1 MIIEFLKTKY
11 LTLNIYNKKQRWKIY
26 LLGFAAA
33 IVGLSLYYT
42 NIIVNKIADD
52 EIQKV
57 RIWADAVQNRAN
69 LVLVTEAFFDE
80 MRKEERKRVTLWAEA
95 TRRFVEDE
103 GGDISFYGRIIE
115 ENTTIPVLLV
125 NSENIITS
133 HNNLDLNGDSPVNL
147 EGKPFTGEIKE
158 QFSVYDPIPITYEGY
173 VDYLYYQDSWLFTNM
188 RRVMDDLIDSFL
200 SEVVINS
207 ANVPV
212 IITDSAKT
220 HIIASGNIGNGDP
233 GDSTHVQQTIN
244 AMADRN
250 KPLIIELPQHG
261 TCHVFYTHSF
271 LLTQLRYYP
280 IAQFLAVGIFL
291 IVAYIL
297 FSTARNAEQNQV
309 WVGMSKETAHQLG
322 TPISSL
328 MAWVELLKNK
338 GVDEAT
344 IREIQK
350 DVGRLENITERFSK
364 IGSAPKLTPYP
375 ITDAVK
381 ESIDYMRTRTTQ
393 KVKFSVNDHTNENPH
408 VPINL
413 NLFGW
418 VLENICKNAVDA
430 MSGNGS
436 VMVDIYKNHKRV
448 FIDITDTGKGIPKG
462 KFKDIFQ
469 PGVTSKKRGWGLGL
483 SLSKRI
489 IENYHKGKIF
499 VKSSSAHG
507 TKFRIELKL

>member
-1 MIIEFLKTKY
+1 MD
-11 LTLNIYNKKQRWKIY
+11 IYTKKQRWKIY

-42 NIIVNKIADD
+42 NIIVNKIAED
-52 EIQKV
+52 ELQKV

-69 LVLVTEAFFDE
+69 LVLVTEQFFEE
-80 MRKEERKRVTLWAEA
+80 MRTEDRKRVTLWAEA
-95 TRRFVEDE
+95 TRRFIEDE
-103 GGDISFYGRIIE
+103 GGDISFYARIIV

-125 NSENIITS
+125 NSQNVIAS
-133 HNNLDLNGDSPVNL
+133 HLNLTETGDDSVQL
-147 EGKPFTGEIKE
+147 EGQPFEGEIRE
-158 QFSVYDPIPITYEGY
+158 QFSVYEPIPIAYEGQ

-188 RRVMDDLIDSFL
+188 RKVMDDLIDSFL

-220 HIIASGNIGNGDP
+220 RIIAAGNIGNGDLD
-233 GDSTHVQQTIN
+233 DSTYVQQTID

-250 KPLIIELPQHG
+250 QPLVIELPLHG

-280 IAQFLAVGIFL
+280 VAQFLAIGIFL
-291 IVAYIL
+291 LAAYIL

-328 MAWVELLKNK
+328 IAWVELLKGQ
-338 GVDEAT
+338 GVDETT
-344 IREIQK
+344 IKEIQK

-375 ITDAVK
+375 IADAVK
-381 ESIDYMRTRTTQ
+381 ESIDYMKTRTTK
-393 KVKFSVNDHTNENPH
+393 KVNFFLNDHTEENPA
-408 VPINL
+408 VPLNL

-430 MSGNGS
+430 MSGNGTIT
-436 VMVDIYKNHKRV
+436 VDIYKNTRKV
-448 FIDITDTGKGIPKG
+448 YIDITDTGKGIPKG

-469 PGVTSKKRGWGLGL
+469 PGYTSKKRGWGLGL
-483 SLSKRI
+483 SLSRRI
-489 IENYHKGKIF
+489 IENYHRGKIF
-499 VKSSSAHG
+499 VKSSSPEG
-507 TKFRIELKL
+507 TTFRIALKI

>member
-1 MIIEFLKTKY
+1 MD
-11 LTLNIYNKKQRWKIY
+11 IYSKKQRWKIY

-42 NIIVNKIADD
+42 NIIVNQIAED
-52 EIQKV
+52 ELQKV

-69 LVLVTEAFFDE
+69 LVLVTEEFFE
-80 MRKEERKRVTLWAEA
+80 QMREEERKRVLLWAEA
-95 TRRFVEDE
+95 TRKIIDNGQDIEFYMRILED
-103 GGDISFYGRIIE
+103 
-115 ENTTIPVLLV
+115 NTTIPVVVV
-125 NSENIITS
+125 NPDNIITAHRNVFGKGDES
-133 HNNLDLNGDSPVNL
+133 EHLDGQ
-147 EGKPFTGEIKE
+147 PFEDE
-158 QFSVYDPIPITYEGY
+158 LRAMFSVYDPIPIFIIEGQ
-173 VDYLYYQDSWLFTNM
+173 VDSLFYRDSWLFTSM
-188 RRVMDDLIDSFL
+188 KEVMDDLIDSFL

-220 HIIASGNIGNGDP
+220 RIIAAGNIGNGDLN
-233 GDSTHVQQTIN
+233 DSTYVQQTIN

-250 KPLIIELPQHG
+250 EPLVIELPQHG
-261 TCHVFYTHSF
+261 KCHVFYTHSF

-280 IAQFLAVGIFL
+280 IAQFIAIGIFL

-297 FSTARNAEQNQV
+297 FSIARNAEQNQV

-328 MAWVELLKNK
+328 IAWVELLKDK
-338 GVDEAT
+338 GVDEKT
-344 IREIQK
+344 ISEIQK

-375 ITDAVK
+375 IADAVK
-381 ESIDYMRTRTTQ
+381 ESIDYMKTRTTN
-393 KVKFSVNDHTNENPH
+393 KVKFSLNDHTDENPA
-408 VPINL
+408 VPLNL

-436 VMVDIYKNHKRV
+436 ISVDIYKNARRV
-448 FIDITDTGKGIPKG
+448 YIDITDTGKGIPKG
-462 KFKDIFQ
+462 KFKDVFQ
-469 PGVTSKKRGWGLGL
+469 PGFTSKKRGWGLGL

-499 VKSSSAHG
+499 VKSSSPEG
-507 TKFRIELKL
+507 TTFRISLKL

>member
-1 MIIEFLKTKY
+1 MD
-11 LTLNIYNKKQRWKIY
+11 IYSKKQRWKIY
-26 LLGFAAA
+26 LIGFAAA

-42 NIIVNKIADD
+42 NIIVNKIAED
-52 EIQKV
+52 ELQKV

-69 LVLVTEAFFDE
+69 LVLVTEQFFEE
-80 MRKEERKRVTLWAEA
+80 MRTEDRKRVTLWAEA
-95 TRRFVEDE
+95 TRRFIEDE
-103 GGDISFYGRIIE
+103 GGDISFYARIIV

-125 NSENIITS
+125 NSQNIIVS
-133 HNNLDLNGDSPVNL
+133 HLNLTETGDDSVQL
-147 EGKPFTGEIKE
+147 EGQPFEGEIRE
-158 QFSVYDPIPITYEGY
+158 QFSVYDPIPIAYEGQ

-188 RRVMDDLIDSFL
+188 RKVMDDLIDSFL

-212 IITDSAKT
+212 IITDSAKNR
-220 HIIASGNIGNGDP
+220 IIAAGNIGNGDLN
-233 GDSTHVQQTIN
+233 DSTYVQQTIN

-250 KPLIIELPQHG
+250 QPLIIELPLHG

-280 IAQFLAVGIFL
+280 VAQFLAIGIFL
-291 IVAYIL
+291 LVAYIL

-328 MAWVELLKNK
+328 IAWVELLKGQ
-338 GVDEAT
+338 GVDETT
-344 IREIQK
+344 IKEIQK

-375 ITDAVK
+375 IADAVR
-381 ESIDYMRTRTTQ
+381 ESIEYMKTRTTK
-393 KVKFSVNDHTNENPH
+393 KVKFSLNDHTEENPAI
-408 VPINL
+408 PLNL

-430 MSGNGS
+430 MSGNGAIT
-436 VMVDIYKNHKRV
+436 VDIYKNTRKAY
-448 FIDITDTGKGIPKG
+448 IDITDTGKGIPKG
-462 KFKDIFQ
+462 KHKDIFQ
-469 PGVTSKKRGWGLGL
+469 PGYTSKKRGWGLGL

-499 VKSSSAHG
+499 VKSSSPEG
-507 TKFRIELKL
+507 TTFRIALKR

>member
-1 MIIEFLKTKY
+1 MD
-11 LTLNIYNKKQRWKIY
+11 IYSKKQRWKIY
-26 LLGFAAA
+26 LLGFAAT

-52 EIQKV
+52 ELQKV
-57 RIWADAVQNRAN
+57 RIWADAVQSRAN
-69 LVLVTEAFFDE
+69 LVLVTEKFFEE
-80 MRKEERKRVTLWAEA
+80 MRTEDRKRVTLWAEA
-95 TRRFVEDE
+95 TRRFIEDE
-103 GGDISFYGRIIE
+103 SGDISFYARIMV
-115 ENTTIPVLLV
+115 ENTTIPVMLV
-125 NSENIITS
+125 NSQNIIVS
-133 HNNLDLNGDSPVNL
+133 HLNLTETGDESVQL
-147 EGKPFTGEIKE
+147 EGQPFEGEIKE
-158 QFSVYDPIPITYEGY
+158 WFSVYDPIPIAYEGY
-173 VDYLYYQDSWLFTNM
+173 VDYLYYQDSWLYTNM
-188 RRVMDDLIDSFL
+188 RKVMDDLIDSFL

-212 IITDSAKT
+212 IVTDSAKT
-220 HIIASGNIGNGDP
+220 HIIAAGNIGNGDLN
-233 GDSTHVQQTIN
+233 DTTYVQKTIKT
-244 AMADRN
+244 MADRN
-250 KPLIIELPQHG
+250 QPLVIELPLHG

-280 IAQFLAVGIFL
+280 IAQFLAIGIL
-291 IVAYIL
+291 LLVAYIL

-328 MAWVELLKNK
+328 MAWVELLRDK

-375 ITDAVK
+375 ITDAVR
-381 ESIDYMRTRTTQ
+381 ESIDYMQTRTSK
-393 KVKFSVNDHTNENPH
+393 KVRFSLNDHTQENPA
-408 VPINL
+408 VPLNL

-430 MSGNGS
+430 MSGNGDIF
-436 VMVDIYKNHKRV
+436 VDIYENTRKV
-448 FIDITDTGKGIPKG
+448 YIDITDTGKGIPKG

-469 PGVTSKKRGWGLGL
+469 PGYTSKKRGWGLGL
-483 SLSKRI
+483 SLSRRI

-499 VKSSSAHG
+499 VKSSSPEG
-507 TKFRIELKL
+507 TTFRIALKR

>member
-1 MIIEFLKTKY
+1 MD
-11 LTLNIYNKKQRWKIY
+11 IYSKKQRWKIY

-42 NIIVNKIADD
+42 NIIVNKIAED
-52 EIQKV
+52 ELQKV

-69 LVLVTEAFFDE
+69 LVLVTEQFFEE
-80 MRKEERKRVTLWAEA
+80 MRTEDRKRVTLWAEA
-95 TRRFVEDE
+95 TRRFIEDE
-103 GGDISFYGRIIE
+103 GGDISFYARIIV

-125 NSENIITS
+125 NSQNIIVS
-133 HNNLDLNGDSPVNL
+133 HLNLTQTGDDSVQL
-147 EGKPFTGEIKE
+147 EGQPFEGEIRE
-158 QFSVYDPIPITYEGY
+158 QFSVYEPIPIAYEGQ

-188 RRVMDDLIDSFL
+188 RKVMDDLIDSFL

-220 HIIASGNIGNGDP
+220 SIIAAGNIGNGDLN
-233 GDSTHVQQTIN
+233 DSIYVQQTIN
-244 AMADRN
+244 AMADRHQ
-250 KPLIIELPQHG
+250 PLVIELPLHG

-280 IAQFLAVGIFL
+280 VAQFLAIGIFL
-291 IVAYIL
+291 LVAYIL

-328 MAWVELLKNK
+328 MAWIELLKDK

-344 IREIQK
+344 ITEIQK

-375 ITDAVK
+375 IADAVR
-381 ESIDYMRTRTTQ
+381 ESIDYMKTRTTQ
-393 KVKFSVNDHTNENPH
+393 KVKFSLNDHTDENPK
-408 VPINL
+408 VPLNL

-430 MSGNGS
+430 MSGNGAIS
-436 VMVDIYKNHKRV
+436 VDIHKNTRKV
-448 FIDITDTGKGIPKG
+448 YIDITDTGKGIPKG
-462 KFKDIFQ
+462 KFNDIFQ
-469 PGVTSKKRGWGLGL
+469 PGYTSKKRGWGLGL
-483 SLSKRI
+483 SLSRRI
-489 IENYHKGKIF
+489 IENYHRGKIF
-499 VKSSSAHG
+499 VKSSSTEG
-507 TKFRIELKL
+507 TTFRIALKLQKASNI

>member
-1 MIIEFLKTKY
+1 LD
-11 LTLNIYNKKQRWKIY
+11 IYNKKQRWKIY

-95 TRRFVEDE
+95 TRKIIEDE
-103 GGDISFYGRIIE
+103 GGDISFYARIIE
-115 ENTTIPVLLV
+115 ENTTIPVILV
-125 NSENIITS
+125 NSQNIITS
-133 HNNLDLNGDSPVNL
+133 HNNLDLNGDSQVNL

-173 VDYLYYQDSWLFTNM
+173 IDYLYYQDSWLFTNM
-188 RRVMDDLIDSFL
+188 RKVMDDLIDSFL

-220 HIIASGNIGNGDP
+220 RIIASGNIGNGDL
-233 GDSTHVQQTIN
+233 GDSTYVQQTIN
-244 AMADRN
+244 EMADRN
-250 KPLIIELPQHG
+250 PPLVIELPQHG

-280 IAQFLAVGIFL
+280 IAQFLAIGIFL
-291 IVAYIL
+291 LVAYIL

-328 MAWVELLKNK
+328 IAWVELLKLQ
-338 GVDEAT
+338 GVDDKT
-344 IREIQK
+344 ISEIRT
-350 DVGRLENITERFSK
+350 DVARLENITERFSK
-364 IGSAPKLTPYP
+364 IGSAPRLSPYP
-375 ITDAVK
+375 IVDAVK
-381 ESIDYMRTRTTQ
+381 ESIDYMKTRTTH
-393 KVKFSVNDHTNENPH
+393 KVHFYLNDHTDENPD

-430 MSGNGS
+430 MAGSGS
-436 VMVDIYKNHKRV
+436 VTVDIYRNHKRV
-448 FIDITDTGKGIPKG
+448 YIDITDTGKGIPKG

-469 PGVTSKKRGWGLGL
+469 PGFTSKKRGWGLGL

-489 IENYHKGKIF
+489 IENYHKGRIF
-499 VKSSSAHG
+499 VKSSSPEG
-507 TKFRIELKL
+507 TTFRIALKL